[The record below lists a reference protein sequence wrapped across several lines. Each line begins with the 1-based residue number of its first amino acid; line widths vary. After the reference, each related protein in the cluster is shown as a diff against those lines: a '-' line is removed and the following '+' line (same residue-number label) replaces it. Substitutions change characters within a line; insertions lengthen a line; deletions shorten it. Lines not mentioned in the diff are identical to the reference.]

1 MGKYLTIPRT
11 DGISTTDIVGRILLM
26 TKSHHSIKTNQ
37 DHTNINNHKHQHHQ
51 QHDDDDADDVG
62 DGHHNDNNDDRRD
75 IHHHDGDDGVILN
88 VNNNNCTDV
97 SNNKIRNNCNDYY
110 VSGCNTSTSTSSKR
124 LTTARSFSEPLAS
137 KSRFL
142 TTSRTIRL
150 FGAGQIHTIIASINV
165 ITSIIIII
173 IIISIYCNRCQ
184 SSKSYRSSCILG
196 W

>member
-37 DHTNINNHKHQHHQ
+37 DHTNINNHKHQQ
-51 QHDDDDADDVG
+51 QHDDDADDGG
-62 DGHHNDNNDDRRD
+62 DGHHNDNNDGRRD
-75 IHHHDGDDGVILN
+75 IHHHDVDDGVVLN
-88 VNNNNCTDV
+88 VNNNNCTDI
-97 SNNKIRNNCNDYY
+97 SNNKIRNVCNDYY
-110 VSGCNTSTSTSSKR
+110 ISGSNTSSSTSSKR

-150 FGAGQIHTIIASINV
+150 FGAGQIHTIIASIYV
-165 ITSIIIII
+165 ITSIIIIII

-184 SSKSYRSSCILG
+184 SSKSYRSSSILG